1 MAATGADFLQS
12 LNMILTSREER
23 ERDKVKTALAMMQF
37 SIAKRQSD
45 MQAAAT
51 GLETLGKFNVKY
63 KDMTAKEFMS
73 TTGFDAI
80 YEDPGDEGS
89 PTDAI
94 SNMASRLRKKAWK
107 RFDKDHSEQI
117 ASAVYNYRKLND
129 STGIINILTELG
141 NDAYLQKTG
150 QVIKGR
156 TMINNFESLG
166 ILGSLER
173 IANDAQQSQNNDR
186 DLLREMSEFGKGDYQ
201 IDKFGGLYEPAKDAI
216 QEVIEI
222 TDTTTTD
229 EGDSLSEYIHQKED
243 LDATISKSREKIN
256 LLVEKSGK
264 GTITK
269 DENEALIATRDL
281 VDEWVEEQ
289 SKIITKINIIRDKKR
304 EEANIDRG
312 LRGDYSLSEEEHPLT
327 TINYPGF

>member
-1 MAATGADFLQS
+1 MAQEANFLQG
-12 LNMILTSREER
+12 LNMILTSQQER

-45 MQAAAT
+45 MEQAAT

-80 YEDPGDEGS
+80 YEDPGEDGS
-89 PTDAI
+89 PTEAI
-94 SNMASRLRKKAWK
+94 SSMASRLRGKAYK

-129 STGIINILTELG
+129 SSGIINILTELG

-216 QEVIEI
+216 QEAIDI
-222 TDTTTTD
+222 TDNTPTG
-229 EGDSLSEYIHQKED
+229 EGSSLSEFIHQKED
-243 LDATISKSREKIN
+243 LDASISNTTEKIDI
-256 LLVEKSGK
+256 LVEKAGK
-264 GTITK
+264 GIITK
-269 DENEALIATRDL
+269 DENEVLISMRSL
-281 VDEWVEEQ
+281 VDEWTEEQ
-289 SKIITKINIIRDKKR
+289 SKVIAKINTIKDKKR
-304 EEANIDRG
+304 EEENTDRAQ
-312 LRGDYSLSEEEHPLT
+312 RGDYSLNEEKHPQT